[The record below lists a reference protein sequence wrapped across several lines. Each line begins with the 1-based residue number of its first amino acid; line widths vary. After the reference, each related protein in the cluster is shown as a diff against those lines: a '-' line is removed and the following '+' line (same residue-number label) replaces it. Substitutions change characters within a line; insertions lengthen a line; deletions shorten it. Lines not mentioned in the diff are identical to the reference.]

1 MMLSMTE
8 QVEPKE
14 VIFGGTHAYG
24 KQIIAMGE
32 STVMV
37 HGNAAL
43 RQGQDPRA
51 WADLRLGRTLG
62 RYRLYVLYDSWAEE
76 YVYGQ
81 VEPVGRYPIY
91 SFAWDNV
98 KKLTRILRGEWTHE
112 FCTDAEDQPVLIE
125 AVPGQEQ
132 KVFLTDYPHPGTRE
146 YDMMTSFLARARHSG
161 ARKAKVYIYSYYSTM
176 FALASSAD
184 GIVFN
189 FSGSVQRGEVI
200 LYTGRPVS
208 VNDRDELNK
217 ARRFIEAVGFSPDEL
232 YKAPSDVM
240 IRFCIAS
247 ARFASYW
254 WDRDTVPSSALA
266 AKHRPDKGGT
276 RTEWLEAISEKKL
289 LALQGEMEI
298 A

>member
-1 MMLSMTE
+1 MLTMTE
-8 QVEPKE
+8 QEEPKE

-32 STVMV
+32 TTVMV

-51 WADLRLGRTLG
+51 WADLRLGRALG
-62 RYRLYVLYDSWAEE
+62 TYRLYVFYDNWVEE

-81 VEPVGRYPIY
+81 KDPVGRYPIY

-98 KKLTRILRGEWTHE
+98 AKLTRILRGEWTHE
-112 FCTDAEDQPVLIE
+112 FCTDAEDEPILIE

-132 KVFLTDYPHPGTRE
+132 KVFLVDYPAPGTRE
-146 YDMMTSFLARARHSG
+146 YDMMTSFLARARHSK
-161 ARKAKVYIYSYYSTM
+161 ARKAKVYIYSYHSMM

-184 GIVFN
+184 GIVLN
-189 FSGSVQRGEVI
+189 FTGSIQHGDVL
-200 LYTGRPVS
+200 LYTGRRVPVG
-208 VNDRDELNK
+208 DRDQLNK
-217 ARRFIEAVGFSPDEL
+217 ARRFIEAVGFSPEEL

-254 WDRDTVPSSALA
+254 WDRDTVPLSGLA

-289 LALQGEMEI
+289 LALQGEMETV
-298 A
+298 